1 MARARTSTCVGLN
14 IEPGLAA
21 AAQVSINGAIAV
33 RDGGLAAL
41 DPSVLRE
48 GEVAD
53 ADALA
58 EALRALWREHP
69 QLDKRVR
76 IGVAN
81 ARIVVRTILLPP
93 IEDRQQ
99 LATAVRF
106 QAGDEIPMALDAN
119 VWDFHSVG
127 VVDTPEGPRQRI
139 VLVAARR
146 DMVDAVLGAAR
157 AAGLKPQGIDLSAFG
172 MLRAL
177 RPPGSSGAPELYV
190 SVGGLT
196 NLAAAG
202 TDGVCGFTRVAG
214 GGLEGLA
221 VELAARRELTLD
233 DARTWL
239 RRVGLE
245 GDAATIDGDAG
256 VVADARAVLADGVRR
271 IGAEVRASLDFH
283 HGQVDDAPEVERVV
297 LTGPAVAVPGFA
309 SALEAEVGVGVESRV
324 VAGAQGASLSPLDAG
339 SLSVAAGLAVED
351 GPSA

>member
-1 MARARTSTCVGLN
+1 MGLN

-21 AAQVSINGAIAV
+21 AAEVSVNGAITV
-33 RDGGLAAL
+33 RDGGRTDLE
-41 DPSVLRE
+41 PGILRE

-53 ADALA
+53 AAALTD
-58 EALRALWREHP
+58 ALRALWREHSG
-69 QLDKRVR
+69 LDKRVR

-106 QAGDEIPMALDAN
+106 RAGDEIPMSLDSA

-127 VVDTPEGPRQRI
+127 IVDTPEGPRQRI
-139 VLVAARR
+139 ILVAARR
-146 DMVDAVLGAAR
+146 DMIEAVLGAAR

-172 MLRAL
+172 MIRAL
-177 RPPGSSGAPELYV
+177 RRPGPARGPELYV

-196 NLAAAG
+196 NVAAVGA
-202 TDGVCGFTRVAG
+202 DGVCGFTRVAG

-221 VELAARRELTLD
+221 VELAERRELSLD

-245 GDAATIDGDAG
+245 DEIATIEGDEAIAGDART
-256 VVADARAVLADGVRR
+256 VLADGVRR

-283 HGQVDDAPEVERVV
+283 HGQTGDGLVVDRVV

-309 SALEAEVGVGVESRV
+309 AALQAEVGVTVHEGVVSGT
-324 VAGAQGASLSPLDAG
+324 AGADLDPLEAG
-339 SLSVAAGLAVED
+339 CLSVAAGLAVAE